1 MQELPTW
8 FAPCSRKV
16 LRLVFCMVVA
26 LAHSMITREASA
38 FSSLQVPTICNSG
51 HSKRRSSALL
61 WTDNT
66 RKILASSSSCWL
78 DHHIGRRGQ
87 PRISAALQAVAAAA
101 RDDDES
107 DDDGDDIDDI
117 DDDDYFPEAMVP
129 DPARESPLSQRQVES
144 LTVSQLQ
151 QQLRLRGLKVSGRK
165 AELMNR
171 LLSFSPI
178 TSSSS
183 SFTSPMFT
191 TTTNLDENDNDDES
205 DFAVAAQDAEVV
217 PSSTTSRTT
226 NKKKKARTKAQ
237 KFAQE
242 QGKEFIDVTAYLED
256 EDKGKDLKSWKNAA
270 AVSSDDNTIN
280 GKDEEELDASNG
292 DEVWGDEARIV
303 DDYNGASP
311 IVDGLSRS
319 IVEFNGSNQTLVQ
332 AYVVASRDALKPF
345 LAGGSRNMSSS
356 TSSSSAASSQV
367 LITTAAEER
376 LRAIQQAREKANRRP
391 LRQEDNVGL
400 EEGDETGLYQNVLDR
415 DFSDWGVYTQTGAQI
430 SAAEVQGV
438 LLLSD
443 VYGPFTDDTKML
455 VETIAFECQPVVVMA
470 PDLFRQNPWKPVKT
484 TTPPSSSEPFVN
496 EQGLTY
502 EEWRTRHA
510 DAWRVSIDIRAAAA
524 CLRQRYGVSS
534 VVVWGTGYGGGRALE
549 AAAGYLPNNYNV
561 HDVNGQV
568 GPPLVQPMV
577 AVAWYPTRYNVH
589 ELFGR
594 LRLQQQADQLQIGNS
609 RDRALVSISKDK
621 DDSRFA
627 VMAVF
632 AGNDQLEGATA
643 KDAETLKMLLEVD
656 ERVKDHMVKV
666 FPGQG
671 HGFAHL
677 GLSQQQNLYGSNEED
692 MMSRFV
698 DDEFGGERSISI
710 ANDGDA
716 QVACLLSTA
725 FMETYSRV
733 FLPTV
738 GPLISRDSNE
748 KEWGARVA
756 MKDVTASVRDVRKE
770 LEEALDGFVEQPLGG
785 YRIDPTDE
793 EQEEELVK
801 LLRSMEPPE
810 QKYSPYA
817 IEDDDDLTTV
827 YAKLKAADD
836 KFQIF

>member
-1 MQELPTW
+1 MDPT
-8 FAPCSRKV
+8 
-16 LRLVFCMVVA
+16 
-26 LAHSMITREASA
+26 
-38 FSSLQVPTICNSG
+38 
-51 HSKRRSSALL
+51 SKIRQR
-61 WTDNT
+61 
-66 RKILASSSSCWL
+66 
-78 DHHIGRRGQ
+78 
-87 PRISAALQAVAAAA
+87 RISALHGAVIEDDNDDAV
-101 RDDDES
+101 DEDDE
-107 DDDGDDIDDI
+107 
-117 DDDDYFPEAMVP
+117 YFPEAVVP
-129 DPARESPLSQRQVES
+129 DPARESPLSRRQVES
-144 LTVSQLQ
+144 LTVTQLQ

-165 AELMNR
+165 AQLMER
-171 LLSFSPI
+171 LLSFSSI

-183 SFTSPMFT
+183 FATSF
-191 TTTNLDENDNDDES
+191 DDDS
-205 DFAVAAQDAEVV
+205 SGVVAQDAEVV
-217 PSSTTSRTT
+217 PSSLNKNNS
-226 NKKKKARTKAQ
+226 KKKTTKAQ
-237 KFAQE
+237 QFAQA
-242 QGKEFIDVTAYLED
+242 QGKEFIDVTAYLD
-256 EDKGKDLKSWKNAA
+256 EADKGKDLKSWKNAA
-270 AVSSDDNTIN
+270 ANDESD
-280 GKDEEELDASNG
+280 KEEEEELDAASSILG

-319 IVEFNGSNQTLVQ
+319 IVEFKGSNQTLVQ

-345 LAGGSRNMSSS
+345 LAGGDGGRN
-356 TSSSSAASSQV
+356 TSSSSAAASSRS
-367 LITTAAEER
+367 TTTVAEER
-376 LRAIQQAREKANRRP
+376 LREIQQAREKANRRP

-415 DFSDWGVYTQTGAQI
+415 DFSDWGVYTQTGAQL
-430 SAAEVQGV
+430 SASEVQGV

-470 PDLFRQNPWKPVKT
+470 PDLFRAHPWKPVKRT
-484 TTPPSSSEPFVN
+484 TASTSEPFVN
-496 EQGLTY
+496 EEGLTY
-502 EEWRTRHA
+502 EEWRVKHA
-510 DAWRVSIDIRAAAA
+510 DALRVSIDIRAAAA

-549 AAAGYLPNNYNV
+549 AAAGYLPNNHNV
-561 HDVNGQV
+561 HDVNGLV

-577 AVAWYPTRYNVH
+577 AVAWCPTRYNVH

-594 LRLQQQADQLQIGNS
+594 LRLQQQMDQLPNNNN
-609 RDRALVSISKDK
+609 RDRVLVSIGKDK

-632 AGNDQLEGATA
+632 AGNDQLDGATA

-671 HGFAHL
+671 HGFAHV
-677 GLSQQQNLYGSNEED
+677 GLSQPSIYGSNEED

-698 DDEFGGERSISI
+698 DDDFGGERHISI

-738 GPLISRDSNE
+738 GPLISRDNDE

-770 LEEALDGFVEQPLGG
+770 LEEAQDGFVEQPLGG